1 MADMSGS
8 EHGSKAILA
17 AFAANFGIAVAKFVG
32 FLFTRSSS
40 MLAESVHSL
49 ADTGNQGLLLLG
61 GKRAA
66 RQADAQHPF
75 GHGRERYFWAFVV
88 ALVLFIGGATFA
100 VYEGI
105 EKILHP
111 HELES
116 PGWAIGI
123 LGLAILLEGYSF
135 RTATIESKQSRGE
148 RSWVAYI
155 RSARSPELP
164 VVLLEDTGAL
174 AGLGIALLGV
184 TLALVTGQPVFDG
197 IGTLCIGILLAVIAF
212 VLAIEMKSLLIG
224 EAALPEHEQVIRAA
238 LLDGPQVRSVIH
250 MRTQHLGP
258 EDLLLA
264 AKVEFDQELSVPEL
278 AQAIDDAEARVRARL
293 PIARLIFLEPD
304 LRRPSRS

>member
-1 MADMSGS
+1 
-8 EHGSKAILA
+8 
-17 AFAANFGIAVAKFVG
+17 
-32 FLFTRSSS
+32 
-40 MLAESVHSL
+40 
-49 ADTGNQGLLLLG
+49 
-61 GKRAA
+61 
-66 RQADAQHPF
+66 
-75 GHGRERYFWAFVV
+75 
-88 ALVLFIGGATFA
+88 
-100 VYEGI
+100 
-105 EKILHP
+105 
-111 HELES
+111 
-116 PGWAIGI
+116 
-123 LGLAILLEGYSF
+123 
-135 RTATIESKQSRGE
+135 
-148 RSWVAYI
+148 
-155 RSARSPELP
+155 

-224 EAALPEHEQVIRAA
+224 EAALPEHEQVIREA

>member
-1 MADMSGS
+1 MSGS
-8 EHGSKAILA
+8 EGGSKAILA
-17 AFAANFGIAVAKFVG
+17 AFAANLGIAFAKFVG

-66 RQADAQHPF
+66 RRADAKHPF
-75 GHGRERYFWAFVV
+75 GYGRERYFWAFVV

-100 VYEGI
+100 IYEGI

-116 PGWAIGI
+116 PAWAIVI
-123 LGLAILLEGYSF
+123 LCLAIVLEGYSF
-135 RTATIESKQSRGE
+135 RTATIESKKTRGE
-148 RSWVAYI
+148 KSWVTYI
-155 RSARSPELP
+155 RTARSPELP

-184 TLALVTGQPVFDG
+184 TLALVTGEPVFDG
-197 IGTLCIGILLAVIAF
+197 IATLCIGILLAIIAV
-212 VLAIEMKSLLIG
+212 VLAAEMKSLLIG
-224 EAALPEHEQVIRAA
+224 EAALPEHEHVIREA
-238 LLDGPQVRSVIH
+238 LLDGPQVCSVIH

-264 AKVEFDQELSVPEL
+264 AKVEFDPELSVPGL

-304 LRRPSRS
+304 LRRPRQP